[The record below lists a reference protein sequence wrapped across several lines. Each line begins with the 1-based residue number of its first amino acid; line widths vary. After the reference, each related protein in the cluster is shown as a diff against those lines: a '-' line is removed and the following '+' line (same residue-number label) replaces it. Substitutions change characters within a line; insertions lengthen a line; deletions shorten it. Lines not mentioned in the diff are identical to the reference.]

1 VLSWRDLDIA
11 TEIARFS
18 ALPVQ
23 VLNDATAAC
32 QAEHT
37 YGRGKEFRDYAY
49 FFVGAFIG
57 GGVVLNNSV
66 FVGRQGNA
74 GALGSL
80 RSIGPNGE
88 SMQLIDMA
96 SIRQLETR
104 LIEVDLDPRQLWED
118 SESWARL
125 SRYVDPWLG
134 QTAQEL
140 AKASL
145 STCSIIDFEAVL
157 IDGAFPAH
165 VRDELCDRTRRYVT
179 TQDTRGLI
187 PPRIEAGSI
196 GAEAR
201 ALGAACGPIRSM
213 FLLDAHGGSTGP

>member
-1 VLSWRDLDIA
+1 MVM
-11 TEIARFS
+11 
-18 ALPVQ
+18 
-23 VLNDATAAC
+23 NDATGAC

-49 FFVGAFIG
+49 FFIGAFVG
-57 GGVVLNNSV
+57 GGIVLNNSV
-66 FVGRQGNA
+66 YGGRQGNA

-96 SIRQLETR
+96 SIHLLEQR
-104 LIEVDLDPRQLWED
+104 LHEVDLDSRQLWND
-118 SESWARL
+118 PESWTRL

-140 AKASL
+140 AKAAL
-145 STCSIIDFEAVL
+145 STCAVIDFEAIL
-157 IDGAFPAH
+157 IDGAFPQEI
-165 VRDELCDRTRRYVT
+165 RDDLVSRVRRYVA

-187 PPRIEAGSI
+187 APRIEAGSI
-196 GAEAR
+196 GGNAR
-201 ALGAACGPIRSM
+201 VLGAACGPIRAQ
-213 FLLDAHGGSTGP
+213 FLLDTHGE